1 LENQLKAIDLMLL
14 DVKTSHPEIRIQAKN
29 LSCEDE
35 LDKIKNNI
43 IEYLLSIRNKILS

>member
-1 LENQLKAIDLMLL
+1 MLL

-35 LDKIKNNI
+35 LNLIQNEI
-43 IEYLLSIRNKILS
+43 VEYLLSIRTKISS